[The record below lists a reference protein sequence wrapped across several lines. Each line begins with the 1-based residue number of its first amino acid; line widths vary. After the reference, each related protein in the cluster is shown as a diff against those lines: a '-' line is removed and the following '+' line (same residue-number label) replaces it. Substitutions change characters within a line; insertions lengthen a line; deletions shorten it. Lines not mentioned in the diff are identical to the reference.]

1 MQAKHVELVTAI
13 AEAGSLG
20 AAALRL
26 NKSQPALSKALQAAE
41 REIGC
46 QIFHRGPH
54 GVVPTV
60 EGERVIERCRQISRD
75 LDLLDEDVA
84 QIQGGVHGT
93 LNVVVSPFAA
103 VKILPPVL
111 SRLARRFP
119 GVQVEVVGGHSSRA
133 YQMLRA
139 RRADFVIGPA
149 PEPGT
154 TFGLRSRHLV
164 STSITIVT
172 GEGSRYLTQT
182 DAEALGQ
189 AQWLLIGPRERQPTY
204 AAYFEAKGMQAPKPI
219 LCSDSILT
227 IMSVLEGTDFLCSF
241 PSLLVADVA
250 EKWRIGTLDLDFRF
264 PDISISL
271 TSELTRVPTMAG
283 LAFEDLV
290 MEEAARLTAPAH
302 NQISGQ

>member
-41 REIGC
+41 RDLGC

-60 EGERVIERCRQISRD
+60 EGERVVDRCRLIARD
-75 LDLLDEDVA
+75 LALLDEDIA
-84 QIQGGVHGT
+84 QMQGGVHGT

-111 SRLARRFP
+111 TRFARRFP
-119 GVQVEVVGGHSSRA
+119 SVQVQVVGGHSSRA

-149 PEPGT
+149 PEPET
-154 TFGLRSRHLV
+154 TVGLRARHLV

-182 DAEALGQ
+182 SPEALQQ
-189 AQWLLIGPRERQPTY
+189 AQWLLIGPRERRATF
-204 AAYFEAKGMQAPKPI
+204 AAYFEARGMQAPTPI

-227 IMSVLEGTDFLCSF
+227 ILSMLEGTDLLCSF
-241 PSLLVADVA
+241 PTLLVRDVA
-250 EKWRIGTLDLDFRF
+250 RRWQIATLDLDFDF
-264 PDISISL
+264 PEISISL
-271 TSELTRVPTMAG
+271 TSELARVPTMAG

-290 MEEAARLTAPAH
+290 IEEAARLVNP
-302 NQISGQ
+302 